1 MSNNLSITI
10 NHVISLSAET
20 LEIARRVIPAGDLP
34 EHCCEGFEQ
43 KVTDICLGLLQQLS
57 RHAHPEEN
65 SGKAEQKATEAPA
78 APSPAPVPE
87 KTSGEEITDAQ
98 LREAV
103 KAAKDR
109 SGGTAVRSLFTE
121 FEIPNSSAC
130 PQERRSELM
139 DRLAKL

>member
-1 MSNNLSITI
+1 MDII
-10 NHVISLSAET
+10 VKHVHSFDSEA
-20 LEIARRVIPAGDLP
+20 LEILRRLIPAGDLP
-34 EHCCEGFEQ
+34 EHCCEGFEK

-65 SGKAEQKATEAPA
+65 SGKAEQKASEAPA

>member
-1 MSNNLSITI
+1 MDII
-10 NHVISLSAET
+10 VKHVHSFDSEA
-20 LEIARRVIPAGDLP
+20 LEILRRLIPAGDLP
-34 EHCCEGFEQ
+34 EHCCEGFEK

-139 DRLAKL
+139 GRLAKL

>member
-1 MSNNLSITI
+1 MDIIVKHVLSFD
-10 NHVISLSAET
+10 SEA
-20 LEIARRVIPAGDLP
+20 LEILRRAIPAGDLP
-34 EHCCEGFEQ
+34 EHCCEGFEK

-57 RHAHPEEN
+57 RHAHPEDN

>member
-1 MSNNLSITI
+1 MDII
-10 NHVISLSAET
+10 VKHVHSFDSEA
-20 LEIARRVIPAGDLP
+20 LEILRRAIPAGDLP
-34 EHCCEGFEQ
+34 EHCCEGFEK

-109 SGGTAVRSLFTE
+109 SGGTAVRNLFTE

>member
-1 MSNNLSITI
+1 MDIIVKHVLSFD
-10 NHVISLSAET
+10 SEA
-20 LEIARRVIPAGDLP
+20 LEILRRAIPAGDLP
-34 EHCCEGFEQ
+34 EHCCEGFEK

-57 RHAHPEEN
+57 RHAHPEDN

-109 SGGTAVRSLFTE
+109 SGWTAVRSLFTE

>member
-1 MSNNLSITI
+1 MIELSITI
-10 NHVISLSAET
+10 NHVVSLSAET
-20 LEIARRVIPAGDLP
+20 LDVVRRSIPGGDIP

-43 KVTDICLGLLQQLS
+43 KVTDICIGVIKQLS
-57 RHAHPEEN
+57 KHAHPEEN
-65 SGKAEQKATEAPA
+65 SGKAEQKAPEAPA
-78 APSPAPVPE
+78 APSPAPAPE
-87 KTSGEEITDAQ
+87 KPSGEEITDAQ

>member
-1 MSNNLSITI
+1 MDII
-10 NHVISLSAET
+10 VKHVHSFDSEA
-20 LEIARRVIPAGDLP
+20 LEILRRLIPAGDLP
-34 EHCCEGFEQ
+34 EHCCEGFEK

-57 RHAHPEEN
+57 KHAHPEEN
-65 SGKAEQKATEAPA
+65 SGKAEQKASEAPA
-78 APSPAPVPE
+78 TPSPAPVPE

>member
-1 MSNNLSITI
+1 MNSISITV

-57 RHAHPEEN
+57 KHANPEEN
-65 SGKAEQKATEAPA
+65 SGTAEQKASEAPA
-78 APSPAPVPE
+78 APPPAPAPE

>member
-1 MSNNLSITI
+1 MDII
-10 NHVISLSAET
+10 VKHVHSFDSEA
-20 LEIARRVIPAGDLP
+20 LEILRRLIPAGDLP
-34 EHCCEGFEQ
+34 EHCCEGFEK